1 MWEKKQPRPLG
12 NYTVEQHGGS
22 GIKGII
28 NQAKKQARRSYIYYL
43 HFFHFRRCN
52 QQIYGGRLL
61 CVTGTGRL
69 CTHFDH
75 WPSKCKV
82 GSVLLTAL
90 VFLFFFPSR
99 RLLSPHNAPCLQSN
113 LHNKQSKSQNHVVV
127 SLPFKLGCLQNWVH
141 TSQPSVELF
150 CIMQCLHLTWW
161 ERNSYFKVMWQ
172 KYHRIDQRGTWGS
185 DQSKGRPRE
194 NWHVYKKWT
203 KARQLK
209 VNPSCRR
216 SFDGNSVWIS

>member
-1 MWEKKQPRPLG
+1 MHNKRLPPSMSASDARDWSAYSPARRSPLGTDGWIHDSFCNEEKKKKRRERMWEKKQPRPLG

-90 VFLFFFPSR
+90 VFLFFFPLPPTIISTQCP
-99 RLLSPHNAPCLQSN
+99 LPP
-113 LHNKQSKSQNHVVV
+113 KQSPQQAEQVLESCCC
-127 SLPFKLGCLQNWVH
+127 LPAL
-141 TSQPSVELF
+141 
-150 CIMQCLHLTWW
+150 
-161 ERNSYFKVMWQ
+161 
-172 KYHRIDQRGTWGS
+172 
-185 DQSKGRPRE
+185 
-194 NWHVYKKWT
+194 
-203 KARQLK
+203 
-209 VNPSCRR
+209 
-216 SFDGNSVWIS
+216 